1 MDSKMDRWGVGVCW
15 EEEKTSAHLAQD
27 FIDGGLVGFIQD
39 MEDLLDMPREVAVEL
54 WTQADEGF
62 IGNND
67 RLDKKAAAMALTMVV
82 YRKNRS
88 HYKDKDLWWDSGEDW
103 EELPKKKYFAA
114 VSSDLQKRIDDW
126 KKFNVDS
133 KEAKAKKSEAK
144 KSALGKWNQTKEE
157 EYDGHQ
163 VSLDAEHE
171 RKTSSS
177 RTWNGRESKGKGER
191 SWNRW
196 RWS

>member
-1 MDSKMDRWGVGVCW
+1 MDSKMERWGVGVCW
-15 EEEKTSAHLAQD
+15 EEEKTSAPLAQD

-39 MEDLLDMPREVAVEL
+39 MEELLEMPREVAVEL

-67 RLDKKAAAMALTMVV
+67 RLDEKAAAMALTMVV

-126 KKFNVDS
+126 KKFNVGGQQG
-133 KEAKAKKSEAK
+133 SE
-144 KSALGKWNQTKEE
+144 SEE
-157 EYDGHQ
+157 M
-163 VSLDAEHE
+163 
-171 RKTSSS
+171 
-177 RTWNGRESKGKGER
+177 
-191 SWNRW
+191 
-196 RWS
+196 